1 MATIVTTV
9 TTVAVVVV
17 VKNVCLSSSSPIVRC
32 DNVIGAGATRA
43 VVTAVE
49 RCENLTRVITCTTTA
64 GVTQCTTTTIVITVV
79 VVLVVLLSFFR
90 WSQMSFEWRRH
101 YRGEEALE
109 SGTVVSRHILLL
121 LLIVILVVVVVVAVV
136 IIIVTIAG
144 RIRAYVCL
152 AALLAVVFG

>member
-1 MATIVTTV
+1 MATVVTAVTT
-9 TTVAVVVV
+9 VVVV
-17 VKNVCLSSSSPIVRC
+17 VKNVCLSSSPIVRC

-64 GVTQCTTTTIVITVV
+64 GVTQCTTSTIVITVV
-79 VVLVVLLSFFR
+79 GVDVVVLLSFFR

-121 LLIVILVVVVVVAVV
+121 LIVILVVVVVVVAV